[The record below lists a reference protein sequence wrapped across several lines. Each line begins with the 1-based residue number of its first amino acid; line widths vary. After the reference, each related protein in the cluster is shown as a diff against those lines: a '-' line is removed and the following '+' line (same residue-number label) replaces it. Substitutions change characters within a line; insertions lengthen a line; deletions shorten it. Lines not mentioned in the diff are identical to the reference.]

1 MLVALF
7 VALLSLTLDGTAQAQ
22 TLPVE
27 SASMGKD
34 GSKVGAM
41 LRQAMEEGLLGP
53 GGQAGE
59 EPDTGMVPPVND
71 PPTAPTLMNQNW
83 IEGRVNTYTFPA
95 FTDPE
100 GGEVSYT
107 AMIAGAT
114 PAEDTALPTWLTL
127 VLNPDPDPDAN
138 VDNPSLVGTP
148 PHVGPS
154 GHVLTIRLT
163 ATDDG
168 TGTLSSSAQF
178 TLTVPDINQRPSAPQ
193 VTNQEATFGRV
204 FTYVI
209 PEVDDPDGD
218 MVTYEAATASFSPV
232 NTANT
237 GWLTYTESTRT
248 FSGMPRSGAISV
260 GAVTSLRVTATD
272 RGQGR
277 LSSTAT
283 FTITVVA
290 NHAPTAPTQTA
301 AQTATEDMVYSF
313 QVPAFTDPEGGTLTY
328 EVRVVTSGTG
338 ATATL
343 GDLPSWLT
351 FTADGDD
358 DTVDTDDRILSGTPR
373 EADTPATLTIRVTA
387 TDDDPTTPLF
397 SFVDFTL
404 TVEEVNDAPNM
415 PTLANET
422 ATEDMAFSYRF
433 AAVTDPEGASVTYT
447 AVLVTGTTQNPTSA
461 ALPGWLN
468 FDGTTRTFS
477 GTPREADTPARLTI
491 RVTASDG
498 VSPTPGM
505 ASATFTLTVEEV
517 NDGGPPAPLLS
528 NQTAEEDMQFSY
540 QFDAVT
546 DSEGGTVTYTA
557 VVVTDYTT
565 EPVTTAS
572 LDTIWLTFDSNTRTF
587 SGTPREADT
596 PGTLTIRVTATDDA
610 SVTSFADFTLTVEEV
625 NDAPNMPTLA
635 NQTAT
640 EDTLFSY
647 QFDAVTDPE
656 GASVTYTAVLVT
668 GTTQNPTT
676 AALPG
681 WLNFDDTTRTFS
693 GTPLEADTPATLTIR
708 VTASDGVSPTP
719 GMASATFTLTVEE
732 VNDAPTFSIAPTN
745 QTGTEAVVFSYT
757 VPAASDPESSPLTY
771 KAVVVTD
778 TSTNPDTTVVLPTW
792 LSFNVNTRVLS
803 GTPQDAHTPVDLT
816 IRVTA
821 KDDGTPKMSAMAD
834 FTLTVPDRN
843 QRPPAPNVEDQTAT
857 AGREFS
863 YVVPDVIDPD
873 GDMVTYDAFAGL
885 VGNSLRSVVE
895 WIAFDGGTRTFRGTP
910 RAVHLTSGSAHTI
923 IVVVTDSNSATRN
936 ASFAL
941 SVVTNRPPSAPL
953 LEDQTSAPGS
963 AFSYTFDAVTDPDAG
978 DTVTYAAVVV
988 TDDTTDPVTTASLD
1002 TIWLN
1007 FDGNTRTFSGT
1018 PEQGKVG
1025 TLTIRGT
1032 ATDDGTP
1039 NMSSSATFTL
1049 TVAAARVPGVPQSLS
1064 LTAGNTQI
1072 RATWQPP
1079 TDRGGAVLSGYS
1091 VQYTSTASPQESD
1104 WDDWTRPDGED
1115 PTSLTTTITGLTN
1128 DMAYLVRVAAVNS
1141 GGSSDYTAPATAT
1154 PVAPRPQ
1161 PPADRT
1167 PTFGSQ
1173 TVRDQTYTAGQDV
1186 GTVQLPAASGG
1197 DGRLRYSLSPEM
1209 PPGLSF
1215 DTSTRTIEGA
1225 PEDASSQR
1233 QYTYTVTDA
1242 DNDTAS
1248 LTFHVTVLKETAN
1261 QAPTAN
1267 AGDAQN
1273 VNEGDTVT
1281 LDGSGSS
1288 ATDTDTLTYL
1298 WSQTSG
1304 TTVAL
1309 SSTTA
1314 ASPIFIA
1321 PNLLANEDLV
1331 FQLVVNDGT
1340 VNSAAD
1346 TVTITVQA
1354 DNDAPPAPTL
1364 AAQNATEGT
1373 EFSYQFD
1380 AVTDPEG
1387 GTVTYTAVVVTD
1399 DTTDPVTTASLNTIW
1414 LTFDGNTRT
1423 FSGTPEQGDV
1433 GTLTIWVTATDD
1445 GTPNVSSSAT
1455 FTLTVA
1461 AARVPSVP
1469 QSLSLTA
1476 GNTQIRA
1483 TWQPPTDRGAAV
1495 LSGYSVQYRQGTT
1508 GNWLDVTHTGTGA
1521 TATITG
1527 LTNGTA
1533 YQVRVAAVNDQGTGT
1548 YTAPASA
1555 TPLAPRPQPSGG
1567 GGAGGPALVPV
1578 EFDSESVEDQVYTVG
1593 QAIRILELPEASGGA
1608 DRGYIYELEP
1618 DLPVGLT
1625 FDRLARTISGTPTAA
1640 LPRTEFT
1647 YTATDRIYRTFD
1659 QSLRFD
1665 ITVEESR
1672 VEVETD
1678 ADGVPTLVAVRAG
1691 EATVNLQLGDESV
1704 RTVVVLDE
1712 GSTGARQTLRADPAL
1727 ARLGRV
1733 EFSAVT
1739 DSTVLGAQTPQGFRI
1754 AGSQVVVD
1762 ITLRG
1767 RDGNPITQLTN
1778 PATVCLPVRDGLSAE
1793 AGGQPLTLM
1802 HYDEVEGWTVLPN
1815 SQVRT
1820 LDDGTM
1826 LVCADADRFSPF
1838 AIGFGQAP
1846 TTTATPTTAP
1856 VATVQPLTTP
1866 TPGPT
1871 ATPTPTPVPTAT
1883 PAATPTPTPT
1893 IAPTAQ
1899 PTPTAIPTAAPT
1911 ATPQATPTPPAPAPT
1926 PESPITPPPAERDAG
1941 AIWVWVVVGVLA
1953 SLVAG
1958 VLLGL
1963 AVRRVRRRRQTTS

>member
-1 MLVALF
+1 
-7 VALLSLTLDGTAQAQ
+7 
-22 TLPVE
+22 
-27 SASMGKD
+27 MGKD

-41 LRQAMEEGLLGP
+41 LRQAMEEGLPGP

-59 EPDTGMVPPVND
+59 EPDTGMVLPVND

-95 FTDPE
+95 FIDPE

-138 VDNPSLVGTP
+138 VDNPSLVGIP

-178 TLTVPDINQRPSAPQ
+178 TLTVPDINQRPSVPQ

-218 MVTYEAATASFSPV
+218 VVTYEAATASFSPV

-248 FSGMPRSGAISV
+248 FSGMPGSGAISV
-260 GAVTSLRVTATD
+260 GSVTSLRVTVTD
-272 RGQGR
+272 KGQGR
-277 LSSTAT
+277 LSRTAT

-290 NHAPTAPTQTA
+290 NHAPTAPTLTA

-313 QVPAFTDPEGGTLTY
+313 QVPAFTDPEEGTLTY
-328 EVRVVTSGTG
+328 EVKVVTSGTG

-343 GDLPSWLT
+343 GD
-351 FTADGDD
+351 
-358 DTVDTDDRILSGTPR
+358 
-373 EADTPATLTIRVTA
+373 
-387 TDDDPTTPLF
+387 
-397 SFVDFTL
+397 
-404 TVEEVNDAPNM
+404 
-415 PTLANET
+415 
-422 ATEDMAFSYRF
+422 
-433 AAVTDPEGASVTYT
+433 
-447 AVLVTGTTQNPTSA
+447 A
-461 ALPGWLN
+461 ALPGWLTFN
-468 FDGTTRTFS
+468 GATRTFS
-477 GTPREADTPARLTI
+477 GTPREADTPATLTI

-528 NQTAEEDMQFSY
+528 NQTATEDMQFSY
-540 QFDAVT
+540 QFAAVT
-546 DSEGGTVTYTA
+546 DPEGGTVTYTA
-557 VVVTDYTT
+557 VVVTDDTT
-565 EPVTTAS
+565 DPVTTAS
-572 LDTIWLTFDSNTRTF
+572 LDTIWLTFDGNPRTF

-596 PGTLTIRVTATDDA
+596 PGTLTIRVTATHDA
-610 SVTSFADFTLTVEEV
+610 VATSFADFTLTVEEV
-625 NDAPNMPTLA
+625 NDAPDMPTLTA
-635 NQTAT
+635 QTAT
-640 EDTLFSY
+640 EDTPFSY
-647 QFDAVTDPE
+647 RFVAVTDPE

-668 GTTQNPTT
+668 GTTQNPAT
-676 AALPG
+676 AELPD
-681 WLNFDDTTRTFS
+681 WLNFDDTSTSSTTRTFS

-732 VNDAPTFSIAPTN
+732 VNAAPTFSTAPTN
-745 QTGTEAVVFSYT
+745 QTGTEGVVFSYT
-757 VPAASDPESSPLTY
+757 VPAASDPESSTLTY

-778 TSTNPDTTVVLPTW
+778 TSTNPDTTVALPTW

-803 GTPQDAHTPVDLT
+803 GTSQDAHTPVDLT

-821 KDDGTPKMSAMAD
+821 EDAGTPKMSAMAD

-843 QRPPAPNVEDQTAT
+843 QRPPAPSVEDQTAT

-863 YVVPDVIDPD
+863 YVVPEVIDPD
-873 GDMVTYDAFAGL
+873 GDMVRYDAFAGL

-895 WIAFDGGTRTFRGTP
+895 WITFDGDTRTFSGTP

-953 LEDQTSAPGS
+953 LENQTAAPGS
-963 AFSYTFDAVTDPDAG
+963 TFSYTFDAVTDPDAG

-1002 TIWLN
+1002 TIWLT
-1007 FDGNTRTFSGT
+1007 FDGNTRTFGGT
-1018 PEQGKVG
+1018 PEQGNVG
-1025 TLTIRGT
+1025 TLTIRVT

-1039 NMSSSATFTL
+1039 NVSSSATFTM
-1049 TVAAARVPGVPQSLS
+1049 TVVAAREPGVPQSLS

-1079 TDRGGAVLSGYS
+1079 TDRSVPVLSGYS
-1091 VQYTSTASPQESD
+1091 VQYTSTARPQESD

-1128 DMAYLVRVAAVNS
+1128 DTAYLVRVAAVNS
-1141 GGSSDYTAPATAT
+1141 GGSSDYTPPATAT
-1154 PVAPRPQ
+1154 PVAPRPR
-1161 PPADRT
+1161 PLADRT

-1173 TVRDQTYTAGQDV
+1173 TVSDQTYTAGQDV

-1209 PPGLSF
+1209 PSGLSF
-1215 DTSTRTIEGA
+1215 DASARTIEGA
-1225 PEDASSQR
+1225 PEDASSQT

-1248 LTFHVTVLKETAN
+1248 LTFHVTVLEETAS

-1267 AGDAQN
+1267 AGDDQN
-1273 VNEGDTVT
+1273 VNEDDTVT

-1309 SSTTA
+1309 SSTIA
-1314 ASPIFIA
+1314 ASPIFTA

-1331 FQLVVNDGT
+1331 FRLVVNDGT

-1346 TVTITVQA
+1346 TVTITVEA

-1387 GTVTYTAVVVTD
+1387 GTVIYTAVVVTD
-1399 DTTDPVTTASLNTIW
+1399 DTTDPVTTASLDTIW
-1414 LTFDGNTRT
+1414 LNFDGNTRT

-1433 GTLTIWVTATDD
+1433 GTLTIRVTATDD

-1461 AARVPSVP
+1461 AAREPGVP

-1476 GNTQIRA
+1476 GNAQITA
-1483 TWQPPTDRGAAV
+1483 TWQPPTDRGVAV

-1508 GNWLDVTHTGTGA
+1508 GNWLDVTHTGTGT

-1548 YTAPASA
+1548 YTLPASA
-1555 TPLAPRPQPSGG
+1555 TPVAPRPQPSGG
-1567 GGAGGPALVPV
+1567 GGGGGPALVPV
-1578 EFDSESVEDQVYTVG
+1578 EFASESVEDQVYTVG

-1618 DLPVGLT
+1618 DLPVDLT

-1659 QSLRFD
+1659 ESLRFD

-1704 RTVVVLDE
+1704 RTVVVMDE
-1712 GSTGARQTLRADPAL
+1712 GSTGARPTLRADPAL

-1846 TTTATPTTAP
+1846 TTTPTPTP

-1893 IAPTAQ
+1893 SAPTAQ
-1899 PTPTAIPTAAPT
+1899 PTATAIPMAAPT
-1911 ATPQATPTPPAPAPT
+1911 ATPQATPTPAAPAPT

-1941 AIWVWVVVGVLA
+1941 AIWVWVVVGVLT

-1963 AVRRVRRRRQTTS
+1963 AVRRVRRRR